1 MNKHQ
6 LFFYGWNIVAVGIV
20 IQSLGYTTRY
30 SFSVIF
36 PALLDDF
43 QWARDVTAIMLSVNL
58 LVYGVV
64 APIAGGL
71 VDSIGP
77 RKTML
82 SGATLLASGLALS
95 AWASEPWHFY
105 LSFGVLTAVGLCFM
119 GTVPFTSVLRNWF
132 DRKRGLAFSLMFL
145 GTGGAFASY
154 PAIAFMIDSAG
165 WRNTFLL
172 ETAAVV
178 VITLP
183 LIAIFVRYHPREK
196 NLISDGLEAKKTLS
210 SSSNIAT
217 VQITDPAPTDWT
229 LTRAMRTTR
238 FWMLCLTSFCL
249 FGLGEHIVIA
259 HHVAF
264 SIDAGYSGIYA
275 ASVLA
280 LFGVMFTCG
289 SFAGLVSDWIGREIT
304 LTLGTLSCI
313 SAIAVIM
320 LMGDTSQPWMLYYY
334 AIAFG
339 FGIGVSAPTIVASVT
354 DIFQGPKAGALIG
367 FVWSSFA
374 VGGAIGPWL
383 GGFIFESYHSYLP
396 AFILAIASF
405 AIAGVAIWLAAPRKV
420 RPVPGYARMRAWRA
434 KPEGSHS

>member
-1 MNKHQ
+1 MDKHQ
-6 LFFYGWNIVAVGIV
+6 LFFYGWIIVAVGIV
-20 IQSLGYTTRY
+20 IQSLGYATRY

-58 LVYGVV
+58 LVYGIV

-71 VDSIGP
+71 VDRIGP

-82 SGATLLASGLALS
+82 SGAMLLASGLALS

-105 LSFGVLTAVGLCFM
+105 LSFGVMTAVGLCLM
-119 GTVPFTSVLRNWF
+119 GTVPFASVLRNWF

-145 GTGGAFASY
+145 GTGGAFVSY

-172 ETAAVV
+172 EAAAIV

-196 NLISDGLEAKKTLS
+196 NLVPDGLEINEALS
-210 SSSNIAT
+210 SSSNIDT
-217 VQITDPAPTDWT
+217 LQITDPVSTDWT
-229 LTRAMRTTR
+229 LTKAIKTSH

-249 FGLGEHIVIA
+249 LGLGEHIVLA

-264 SIDAGYSGIYA
+264 AIDAGYSAIYA
-275 ASVLA
+275 SSVLA
-280 LFGVMFTCG
+280 LLGIFFTCG
-289 SFAGLVSDWIGREIT
+289 SLAGLTSDWFGREATI
-304 LTLGTLSCI
+304 TLGTIAAI
-313 SAIAVIM
+313 SSVVALM
-320 LMGDTSQPWMLYYY
+320 LIKDNSQPWLLYYH
-334 AIAFG
+334 AAAFG
-339 FGIGVSAPTIVASVT
+339 FGIGISVPTIAASIT
-354 DIFQGPKAGALIG
+354 DIFHGPKAGALIG
-367 FVWSSFA
+367 LVWASFA
-374 VGGAIGPWL
+374 MGGTIGPWL

-420 RPVPGYARMRAWRA
+420 RPVSGYARMRAERA
-434 KPEGSHS
+434 KQEA